1 MSALVPFPGSILEL
15 FTYAMSPFVYLSSIY
30 LYIFSKIL
38 YSFYKEKE
46 HEWAAAEW
54 GLWLHWQEVHDCS
67 VHPKFTLPNNWWF
80 HWLFHQA
87 PLQHLIKLLP
97 CNILLSGMYLPKP
110 LMIQVLVPPS
120 ITIAL
125 FFLVTFFIS
134 SSPSQT
140 TGGFIG
146 CFSKSHSSTW
156 WSWLFAKFLIQS
168 AFFYSPP
175 RT

>member
-125 FFLVTFFIS
+125 FFWWHS
-134 SSPSQT
+134 SSQVHPPKPLVVSLAVFPSPTPAPDEVDYLQ
-140 TGGFIG
+140 
-146 CFSKSHSSTW
+146 SS
-156 WSWLFAKFLIQS
+156 
-168 AFFYSPP
+168 
-175 RT
+175 